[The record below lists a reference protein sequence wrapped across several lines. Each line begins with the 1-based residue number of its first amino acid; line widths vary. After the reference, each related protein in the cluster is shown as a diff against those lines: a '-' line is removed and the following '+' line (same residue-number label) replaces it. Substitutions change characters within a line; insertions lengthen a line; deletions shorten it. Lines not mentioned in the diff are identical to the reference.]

1 MSCGCSSS
9 PCGCNTPNIPRGP
22 RGYQGPAGPA
32 PDIQTSVTPL
42 TAGST
47 PTVTV
52 SGTAPNFTLNFGLPA
67 GATGPSGAPGAPGP
81 AGAAPFSALTAAF
94 VQPAVGNPVNITGTA
109 GSFNWAAIGEPVFI
123 KGGGKYTVGQILSS
137 GSVLKVTNDGGAGNA
152 APLTTILP
160 DGTNSQV
167 TPTGR
172 DGATG
177 AAGAAGAPGA
187 AGLPGVIE
195 VVNSIPVAAPAP
207 NQTFKIY
214 TDSPTN
220 PTVITGYSWNGISWV
235 VTANLT
241 PAAGSQIFSTIGVP
255 SSVTGKNGDWAFDSV
270 TLEVY
275 YKTAGTW
282 TNPFDL
288 SATFTQ
294 VATASGGDM
303 GTVPVRTPRIVG
315 FTPLAVTHS
324 APGTY
329 ILDLQYQAFAIEA
342 DKDIDLSW
350 TSASFTHSGVWEV
363 QIENVDPAAIDITL
377 SAGLWA
383 EDAGLAI
390 TTPISLAAGATRV
403 FVLRKNMAGTRM
415 IIENTYLVNNL

>member
-32 PDIQTSVTPL
+32 PDIQTSVTTLDPGQ
-42 TAGST
+42 A

-81 AGAAPFSALTAAF
+81 AGQAPFAALTLPF
-94 VQPAVGNPVNITGTA
+94 IQPAVNGQVDVYGAAGAFQWAVQDAPVYIQNGGDYKVIASFPPYSSVKVENLGGANNVPPGVVVAPSGSQAQFTPSGRKGTA
-109 GSFNWAAIGEPVFI
+109 GAS
-123 KGGGKYTVGQILSS
+123 
-137 GSVLKVTNDGGAGNA
+137 
-152 APLTTILP
+152 
-160 DGTNSQV
+160 
-167 TPTGR
+167 
-172 DGATG
+172 GATG
-177 AAGAAGAPGA
+177 APGAP
-187 AGLPGVIE
+187 GLPGVIE

-255 SSVTGKNGDWAFDSV
+255 SSVTGKNGDWAFDTV

-315 FTPLAVTHS
+315 FEPLAVTHS